1 MQAQKIS
8 KFMMTLSQ
16 RICPIKVENIP
27 NVVDFN
33 EKKLFMRKNALKKFG
48 ATTLSTTA
56 LDIKTLSIA
65 IKNKIHKRFTLCNYT
80 QYQVQLC

>member
-1 MQAQKIS
+1 VQAQKFS

-16 RICPIKVENIP
+16 KLCPIKFEKKIP
-27 NVVDFN
+27 TVVDFN
-33 EKKLFMRKNALKKFG
+33 GKKLGTRKNASFYYFG

-65 IKNKIHKRFTLCNYT
+65 IKK
-80 QYQVQLC
+80 